1 MRHRLKDLHAGD
13 SLRLEFQRGAF
24 LGEGSS
30 GDEAS
35 VAGGGRC
42 KDGVQEA
49 FESVRSVTAGA
60 VVLALGGASWPQT
73 GSDGGWVGLLQRK
86 GVLVSALRPANCGWE
101 RDWPPEVLAACEGK
115 PLKNIMATAGGVTV
129 RGELLV
135 TRYGLEGGALYSLS
149 QALHE
154 MASPLVSIDFK
165 PDSSLESLVRRLGT
179 ARSNFLSEARLRW
192 RLDEPTHALLSA
204 LLPVESFRSA
214 ETTAQ
219 STKRF
224 ELTLS
229 HARPVAEAIS
239 TAGGVAFSG
248 LTETLML
255 QQLPGVFVAGEMVD
269 WEAPTGGYL
278 MQGCF
283 ATGTRSGL
291 GAAEWRMV
299 PSP

>member
-1 MRHRLKDLHAGD
+1 
-13 SLRLEFQRGAF
+13 
-24 LGEGSS
+24 
-30 GDEAS
+30 
-35 VAGGGRC
+35 
-42 KDGVQEA
+42 
-49 FESVRSVTAGA
+49 
-60 VVLALGGASWPQT
+60 
-73 GSDGGWVGLLQRK
+73 
-86 GVLVSALRPANCGWE
+86 
-101 RDWPPEVLAACEGK
+101 
-115 PLKNIMATAGGVTV
+115 MATAGGVTV

-154 MASPLVSIDFK
+154 MASPWVSIDFK
-165 PDSSLESLVRRLGT
+165 PDSTLESLVRRLGT

-192 RLDEPTHALLSA
+192 RLDEPTHALLSS
-204 LLPVESFRSA
+204 LLPAESFRSA

-229 HARPVAEAIS
+229 QARPVAEAIS
-239 TAGGVAFSG
+239 TAGGVAFSE

-255 QQLPGVFVAGEMVD
+255 QQLPGVFVAGEMLD

-291 GAAEWRMV
+291 GAAEWRLGL
-299 PSP
+299 SP